1 MKRLEKPEAGPFIAG
16 FHGPSGEGAPRC
28 QGDQMFGAEHPVTV
42 FNQPSGQDGRTLW
55 FSGLPHRFK
64 VGEPHLQR
72 AWVLWFVGLLALSQS
87 LLEYRE
93 RALGVIGLALN
104 RTGFRGG
111 RWINSVSCRPRTCT
125 PEGDTAWTWPN
136 LRRHGPGR
144 A

>member
-1 MKRLEKPEAGPFIAG
+1 
-16 FHGPSGEGAPRC
+16 
-28 QGDQMFGAEHPVTV
+28 MFGAEHPVTV

-104 RTGFRGG
+104 RTGFVEAGG
-111 RWINSVSCRPRTCT
+111 STRFR
-125 PEGDTAWTWPN
+125 AA
-136 LRRHGPGR
+136 HGPAPPKGTRRGRGRTSDVMGR
-144 A
+144 AVPDRYNATVRFCAQADRPS